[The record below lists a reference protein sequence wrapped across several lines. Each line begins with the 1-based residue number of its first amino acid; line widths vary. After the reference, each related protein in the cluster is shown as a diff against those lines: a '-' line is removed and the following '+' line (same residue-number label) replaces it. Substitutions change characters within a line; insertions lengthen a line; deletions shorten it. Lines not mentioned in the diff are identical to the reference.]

1 MFERRLLIV
10 DDDKFMLNAYKRLF
24 KFAGIEVDTA
34 KSKQKALNFIK
45 KKAYRAMVTDL
56 CLTDKTGKEGFELL
70 RTMKDANRETK
81 LILITAYGDYRIREK
96 AEELGIDY
104 YFEKP
109 LQLDNLI
116 KILKALTH

>member
-1 MFERRLLIV
+1 MFERRMLIV

-34 KSKQKALNFIK
+34 KSMEKALTLIK

-70 RTMKDANRETK
+70 QAMKNVNRETK
-81 LILITAYGDYRIREK
+81 LILITAYGENRIREK

-109 LQLDNLI
+109 LRLDNLI
-116 KILKALTH
+116 NILETLTN